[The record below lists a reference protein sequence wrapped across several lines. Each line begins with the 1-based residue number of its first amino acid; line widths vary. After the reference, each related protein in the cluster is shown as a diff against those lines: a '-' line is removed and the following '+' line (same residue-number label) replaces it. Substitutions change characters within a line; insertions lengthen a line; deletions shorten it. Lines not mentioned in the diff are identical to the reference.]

1 MASEGKK
8 PARRGRIRP
17 WAVAL
22 WLLVW
27 QGASMAIDQQIL
39 LVSPV
44 RVVVRLVEM
53 ALTAELWTSIGF
65 SLLRI
70 GAGFLL
76 AAALGAG
83 LAALS
88 ARFSRVEELLAPAML
103 AIQSVPVASF
113 IILALIFF
121 SSENLSLLIS
131 ALMVFPPVYLNV
143 LEGIGHTDRQLLE
156 MARVFRVPVS
166 RQLRGIYLP
175 AVLPYFRSAVSLG
188 LGLCWKS
195 GAAAE
200 VIGLPA
206 GSIGEALYTAKV
218 YFQTGDLFAW
228 TAVIVTVSVI
238 FERLFLRLVDA
249 AVRKAGS

>member
-44 RVVVRLVEM
+44 RVVVRLLEM

-70 GAGFLL
+70 GAGVLL
-76 AAALGAG
+76 AAALGVG

-113 IILALIFF
+113 IILALIWF
-121 SSENLSLLIS
+121 SSRSLSVLIS
-131 ALMVFPPVYLNV
+131 ILMVLPVLYANTLG
-143 LEGIGHTDRQLLE
+143 GIRAADAQLLE
-156 MARVFRVPVS
+156 MAQVFRIPAARRVRYV
-166 RQLRGIYLP
+166 YLP
-175 AVLPYFRSAVSLG
+175 QVLPYFRSACQAA
-188 LGLCWKS
+188 LGLCWKA
-195 GAAAE
+195 GIAAE
-200 VIGLPA
+200 VICRPQFSMGR
-206 GSIGEALYTAKV
+206 ELYESKI
-218 YFQTGDLFAW
+218 YLEMPDLFAW
-228 TAVIVTVSVI
+228 TIAIILLSMALEQL
-238 FERLFLRLVDA
+238 FRRLLAR
-249 AVRKAGS
+249 RGT

>member
-44 RVVVRLVEM
+44 RVVVRLLEM

-113 IILALIFF
+113 IILALIWF
-121 SSENLSLLIS
+121 SSRSLSVLIS
-131 ALMVFPPVYLNV
+131 FLMVLPVLYANTLG
-143 LEGIGHTDRQLLE
+143 GIRAADAQLLE
-156 MARVFRVPVS
+156 MAQVFRIPAARRV
-166 RQLRGIYLP
+166 RYRLP
-175 AVLPYFRSAVSLG
+175 AA
-188 LGLCWKS
+188 
-195 GAAAE
+195 GAA
-200 VIGLPA
+200 VFP
-206 GSIGEALYTAKV
+206 
-218 YFQTGDLFAW
+218 
-228 TAVIVTVSVI
+228 
-238 FERLFLRLVDA
+238 LRL
-249 AVRKAGS
+249 RRRSSGSAGRRASRPRSSACRMAPSASGCSRPRST